1 MPPDR
6 RAVARSETIVS
17 RMSTALSQE
26 RTQGPPHVAIVGAGM
41 AGAACAQRLL
51 ALGHRVSVFEK
62 SRGAGGRMATRRASW
77 LDTAGQSQACRFDHG
92 APAFEADHP
101 AFLAAALEA
110 AELGLTARWDE
121 GGGFVVC
128 PEQPAWAKHLLQGA
142 NLITQHT
149 VAALRQ
155 NETGWWLHTAE
166 SPAEHQGPFD
176 AVVLAIPAIQAA
188 PLIEPFHPDW
198 AEQARAVH
206 QQPTWTLMAAGLPPG
221 SLGNLAEASREGAQR
236 RQPTVIRPSS
246 GPLALVIR
254 NDAKPARGT
263 ADTGFPCWV
272 AHATDEW
279 TLAHL
284 EDPAENVLN
293 ALLAALEV
301 VLDGHGQAPKTWAH
315 AAVHRWRYALVAPA
329 PTGTEAHED
338 WSTQPCLWDPTFALG
353 VAGDAFCGVRARHT
367 GVQRA
372 WLSGT
377 QLAEQVLQSLAL
389 RR

>member
-1 MPPDR
+1 MKLCMSSALRQESTQPPR
-6 RAVARSETIVS
+6 
-17 RMSTALSQE
+17 
-26 RTQGPPHVAIVGAGM
+26 HVAIVGAGM

-51 ALGHRVSVFEK
+51 GAGCRVSVFEK
-62 SRGAGGRMATRRASW
+62 SRGAGGRMATRRVNW
-77 LDTAGQSQACRFDHG
+77 LDAEGQQHACHFDHG
-92 APAFEADHP
+92 APAFEAEHP

-110 AELGLTARWDE
+110 AEHSLAARWDE
-121 GGGFVVC
+121 GEGFVAC
-128 PEQPAWAKHLLQGA
+128 PEQPAWAKHLLQRA
-142 NLITQHT
+142 NLYTQHT
-149 VAALRQ
+149 VASVWQ
-155 NETGWWLHTAE
+155 EQTGWWVQIAE
-166 SPAEHQGPFD
+166 APTGRLGPFD
-176 AVVLAIPAIQAA
+176 VMVLAIPAIQAA
-188 PLIEPFHPDW
+188 ALISPFRPDW
-198 AEQARAVH
+198 AQQALAVQ
-206 QQPTWTLMAAGLPPG
+206 QQPTWTLMAAGLPPV
-221 SLGNLAEASREGAQR
+221 SMENLAEAPREGAQR
-236 RQPTVIRPSS
+236 HQPAVIRPST

-263 ADTGFPCWV
+263 AGKGFTCWV

-284 EDPAENVLN
+284 EDPAENVRN

-301 VLDGHGQAPKTWAH
+301 VLDGHGQAPRAWAH

-338 WSTQPCLWDPTFALG
+338 WSTQPCLWDPTLAVG
-353 VAGDAFCGVRARHT
+353 VAGDAFCGTRARHT

-389 RR
+389 HS